1 MGEKLL
7 YRTHLTPS
15 SVTTRRF
22 ASRRC
27 TRSSCQRSFVS
38 RAAAAAVATSSS
50 LALFA
55 ARHAAISPWSSLI
68 EAASRDC
75 ASLASRN
82 ALSSSRVRSAASA
95 RHRAWVEFGVQ
106 GWVRQME
113 SRGVECGVGLKP
125 RDPGRRETKRKRPPG
140 RKVKVIVLEE
150 RRAPRERRSRDGD
163 RRESGR
169 ASASSRPRKSA
180 ISARA
185 SASARRGGASA
196 SNARSL
202 SRMPWISADARLASR
217 SAAASLS
224 ASPAHSGSFHTK
236 RCRGG
241 VQRRQLE
248 LKGVEAGIESEGW
261 AERDDGKSP

>member
-1 MGEKLL
+1 MHALVLPALVRLARRRRRGRDFLL
-7 YRTHLTPS
+7 P
-15 SVTTRRF
+15 
-22 ASRRC
+22 
-27 TRSSCQRSFVS
+27 
-38 RAAAAAVATSSS
+38 RAV
-50 LALFA
+50 
-55 ARHAAISPWSSLI
+55 
-68 EAASRDC
+68 
-75 ASLASRN
+75 
-82 ALSSSRVRSAASA
+82 
-95 RHRAWVEFGVQ
+95 
-106 GWVRQME
+106 
-113 SRGVECGVGLKP
+113 
-125 RDPGRRETKRKRPPG
+125 
-140 RKVKVIVLEE
+140 
-150 RRAPRERRSRDGD
+150 RRAPRRDLALELSHRGRVARLRVPRVTQRALQQPRPLGGVRATPRLGGVRSSGVGASDGVARRRVRGWFETEGPWAERNETETTAGKKSQSHSPRGTARAARTGSRDGD

-241 VQRRQLE
+241 VQRRQLA
-248 LKGVEAGIESEGW
+248 LKGVAGG
-261 AERDDGKSP
+261 D